1 MIIIQSTVN
10 LDCASLFM
18 WNHSGT
24 DEKKLM
30 ESVPSGK
37 TLDAVQMRRQHL
49 KHGSA
54 ATNIP
59 KFSISMEDS
68 GPHGK
73 VP

>member
-1 MIIIQSTVN
+1 
-10 LDCASLFM
+10 
-18 WNHSGT
+18 
-24 DEKKLM
+24 M
-30 ESVPSGK
+30 ESVLSGK

-68 GPHGK
+68 GANGK
-73 VP
+73 VLDLHLRLILNYKPSNNLSVVPFILPVH